1 MMKQPKTVVRKNERS
16 WAIEMISQIN
26 LIADKYELVIK
37 RAGGESTISQTGK
50 NSMFPDVILYEN
62 KESTSIVQ
70 GWELKMPDVP
80 INDETFV
87 KDAQRKARA
96 LNLTST
102 IIWNFTYA
110 KFFVLNE
117 ETDEFE
123 EVRKWENVHIK
134 TRPDV
139 ATYKSDWE
147 KTLEDIVMTVND
159 YLINHEVRR
168 TSINEVISQ
177 HAINLLIN
185 ENKHLV
191 ADFYESNSASNVTML
206 AEINLWWEDIKVEYS
221 FDEIDKFNAYSKTVI
236 INWAYRII
244 FAHLIKRH
252 QMGANLINDLD
263 YDTTPSEANEIF
275 EEITSKCDFYN
286 VFEPIKWGDVLPD
299 KTWST
304 LVELSLF
311 LKENGI
317 NSVDQHM
324 LQNILEHCVATTRRE
339 LNGQFT
345 TPKILA
351 RLLARITI
359 HDYTK
364 PSSDPCCGTG
374 TIPHEIIDLKKSFT
388 SISTENAVNTTWAS
402 DKYKMPLQIANISMT
417 SADTINV
424 PNRLFQKNVFSLKT
438 GLPIQIINPSN
449 GKLETHIVPKFG
461 TICSNLPFIAFENL
475 SDDDQALINKALPNC
490 TLSKKS
496 DISYYI
502 ALHLYDLLEDE
513 GYLGII
519 ISNSWLGTD
528 AGNTFYDELIQ
539 KYALKQVHISG
550 QGRWF
555 QNADVVTTILILQKT
570 RTPNEKTR
578 FFVWKKDLASIAEN
592 PQIQDI
598 IVNSALT
605 ERVSDP
611 NIVEISEYSL
621 SAIQDL
627 HNMNL
632 SYNSLFHEVSWL
644 LDLKDVLCP
653 LEDKFKVIR
662 GSRRGWDD
670 LFFPTDKNTIEEE
683 FLMPALFNARKITT
697 LVAAPDRKAFCCSK
711 SEEELMSSYPG
722 AWNWIKRFEGIK
734 NGKGKPLTQILAS
747 KKIRWYEMLP
757 NEVVPIFTMMNP
769 DARIFFGRFEKPS
782 FINQRLIGFK
792 PKDKNLDIELCHA
805 LMNNVLMKFFIE
817 AVGFGRGLGVLD
829 INKDGIASCY
839 MLNPDKLSSS
849 KKDIIKSAF
858 KTILDKDIDTV
869 ESELSD
875 PDWISFNKTVLE
887 SYGVQSYYNQIV
899 KSLKSLRKIRY
910 TVKE

>member
-1 MMKQPKTVVRKNERS
+1 MKQPKTVVRKNERS

-26 LIADKYELVIK
+26 LIADKYDLVIK

-62 KESTSIVQ
+62 KELTSIVQ

-96 LNLTST
+96 LKLTST
-102 IIWNFTYA
+102 VIWNFTYA
-110 KFFVLNE
+110 KFYVLNE
-117 ETDEFE
+117 KTDEFE
-123 EVRKWENVHIK
+123 VVREWENVHIK
-134 TRPDV
+134 SRSDV

-147 KTLEDIVMTVND
+147 KTLQDIVMTVND
-159 YLINHEVRR
+159 YLLDHEVRR
-168 TSINEVISQ
+168 ASINEIISQ
-177 HAINLLIN
+177 HAINILIN
-185 ENKHLV
+185 ENKYSV
-191 ADFYESNSASNVTML
+191 AENYENNSASNVAML
-206 AEINLWWEDIKVEYS
+206 AEINLWWEDIKIEYS
-221 FDEIDKFNAYSKTVI
+221 FDETDKFNAYAKTVI

-252 QMGANLINDLD
+252 QKGAALINNID
-263 YDTTPSEANEIF
+263 YDTTPSEANDIF

-286 VFEPIKWGDVLPD
+286 VFEPIKWGDILPD
-299 KTWST
+299 KTWSA

-317 NSVDQHM
+317 KSVDQHM

-351 RLLARITI
+351 RILSRITV

-364 PSSDPCCGTG
+364 HCSDPCCGTG
-374 TIPHEIIDLKKSFT
+374 TIPHEIIDLKKSFN
-388 SISTENAVNTTWAS
+388 SISTEDAVNTTWAS

-424 PNRLFQKNVFSLKT
+424 PNRLFQKNAFALKS
-438 GLPIQIINPSN
+438 GISIQIVNPSN
-449 GKLETHIVPKFG
+449 GELETHIVPKFG
-461 TICSNLPFIAFENL
+461 SICSNLPFIAFENL
-475 SDDDQALINKALPNC
+475 SADDQALINNTLPNC
-490 TLSKKS
+490 ALSKKS

-528 AGNTFYDELIQ
+528 AGNTFYDELIK

-570 RTPNEKTR
+570 KKRNNTTR
-578 FFVWKKDLASIAEN
+578 FFVWKKDLASIAANKEL
-592 PQIQDI
+592 QDT

-605 ERVSDP
+605 DRALDP
-611 NIVEISEYSL
+611 NVVEISEYSL
-621 SAIQDL
+621 ATIQEL

-644 LDLKDVLCP
+644 LDLRSVLCP

-670 LFFPTDKNTIEEE
+670 LFFPTDKNTIESE
-683 FLMPALFNARKITT
+683 FIMPALFNARKIDT
-697 LVAAPDRKAFCCSK
+697 LIATPDREAFCCSK
-711 SEEELMSSYPG
+711 SESELKRSYPG
-722 AWNWIKRFEGIK
+722 ALNWIKRFEGLK
-734 NGKGKPLTQILAS
+734 NGKGKPLTQVLATS
-747 KKIRWYEMLP
+747 QLSWYEMLP

-792 PKDKNLDIELCHA
+792 PKNKSVDVELCHA
-805 LMNNVLMKFFIE
+805 LINSVLMKFFIE

-839 MLNPDKLSSS
+839 MLNPDKLTPA
-849 KKDIIKSAF
+849 KKDIIKNAF
-858 KTILDKDIDTV
+858 KKILTKKIDTV
-869 ESELSD
+869 ESELVD
-875 PDWISFNKTVLE
+875 PDWIKFNKTVLAAFGIE
-887 SYGVQSYYNQIV
+887 QYYDQIV
-899 KSLKSLRKIRY
+899 KSLRSLRKIRH

>member
-1 MMKQPKTVVRKNERS
+1 MKQPKVIVRKNERS

-26 LIADKYELVIK
+26 LIADKYDLVIK

-50 NSMFPDVILYEN
+50 NCMFPDVILYEDT
-62 KESTSIVQ
+62 ELTSIIQ

-80 INDETFV
+80 INDEAFV

-96 LNLTST
+96 LKFTST
-102 IIWNFTYA
+102 VIWNFTYA

-123 EVRKWENVHIK
+123 EVYKWENIHIK
-134 TRPDV
+134 SRPDV
-139 ATYKSDWE
+139 ATYKADWE
-147 KTLEDIVMTVND
+147 KTLEDVVITVNE
-159 YLINHEVRR
+159 YLLEHEVRR
-168 TSINEVISQ
+168 ASINEIISQ
-177 HAINLLIN
+177 HAINILIN
-185 ENKHLV
+185 ENKYSV
-191 ADFYESNSASNVTML
+191 AKNYENNSASNVSML

-221 FDEIDKFNAYSKTVI
+221 FDEIDKFNAYAKTVI

-252 QMGANLINDLD
+252 QKGATLINDID

-286 VFEPIKWGDVLPD
+286 VFEPIKWGEVLPE
-299 KTWST
+299 KTWGT

-317 NSVDQHM
+317 KAVDQNM

-351 RLLARITI
+351 RLLSRITI

-364 PSSDPCCGTG
+364 HCSDPCCGTG
-374 TIPHEIIDLKKSFT
+374 TIPHEIIDLKKAFN
-388 SISTENAVNTTWAS
+388 SISIVDAVNTTWAS
-402 DKYKMPLQIANISMT
+402 DKYKIPLQIANISMT

-438 GLPIQIINPSN
+438 GISIQIVNPSN
-449 GKLETHIVPKFG
+449 GELEEHSVPKFG

-475 SDDDQALINKALPNC
+475 SDDDQKLIYRTLPNC
-490 TLSKKS
+490 TLSRKS
-496 DISYYI
+496 DLSYYI

-555 QNADVVTTILILQKT
+555 QNADVVTTILVLQKT
-570 RTPNEKTR
+570 KVRNKTTC
-578 FFVWKKDLASIAEN
+578 FFVWKKDLTSIADN
-592 PQIQDI
+592 PELQDI

-605 ERVSDP
+605 DRVQNP
-611 NIVEISEYSL
+611 EVVEVSEYNL
-621 SAIQDL
+621 STIKEL
-627 HNMNL
+627 HDMNL
-632 SYNSLFHEVSWL
+632 SYNSLFHQVSWL
-644 LDLKDVLCP
+644 LDLKNVLCP
-653 LEDKFKVIR
+653 IGDKFKVIR

-670 LFFPTDKNTIEEE
+670 LFFPTDKNTIEKE
-683 FLMPALFNARKITT
+683 FIMPALFNARKIDT
-697 LVAAPDRKAFCCSK
+697 LMATPDREAFCCSK
-711 SEEELMSSYPG
+711 SESELEKSYPG
-722 AWNWIKRFEGIK
+722 ALNWIKRFEGVK
-734 NGKGKPLTQILAS
+734 NGKGKPLTQVLAT
-747 KKIRWYEMLP
+747 KKLSWYEMLP

-792 PKDKNLDIELCHA
+792 PKNENVDVELCHA
-805 LMNNVLMKFFIE
+805 LINSVLMKFFVE

-829 INKDGIASCY
+829 INKDAIASCY
-839 MLNPDKLSSS
+839 MLDPDKLSSS
-849 KKDIIKSAF
+849 KKDVIKNAF
-858 KTILDKDIDTV
+858 KKILVKKIDTV

-875 PDWISFNKTVLE
+875 PDWVKFNKTVLE
-887 SYGVQSYYNQIV
+887 AYGIEKYYEQIV
-899 KSLKSLRKIRY
+899 KSLRSLRKIRH